1 MRNKF
6 RHCYSVFVE
15 NKMQDIMGDCRNC
28 YNKGVEHA
36 LKKNPQSKQKV
47 IDAASLLFFQNGFHG
62 TSVRDIA
69 DSAEVNVSLIS
80 YYFKGKQGLLEYAV
94 TKYYEAYFEE
104 IDEKVLAN
112 ESLSKHEQLKQL
124 VAVIIEYKQSHL
136 QLSCTIHREMSLDS
150 VFVREML
157 VTYLAKESHYLSQLL
172 FPLLIDQSTEE
183 KQLLLMQLKG
193 MLMTPYL
200 LHNEWKYQVVGY
212 HSHQLFVKR
221 YVKKIHEWLDFVA
234 H

>member
-15 NKMQDIMGDCRNC
+15 NKMRDIMGDCRNC

-136 QLSCTIHREMSLDS
+136 QLSCTIHREMSLDRS
-150 VFVREML
+150 EERRVGKECRE
-157 VTYLAKESHYLSQLL
+157 QLR
-172 FPLLIDQSTEE
+172 TE
-183 KQLLLMQLKG
+183 
-193 MLMTPYL
+193 
-200 LHNEWKYQVVGY
+200 
-212 HSHQLFVKR
+212 
-221 YVKKIHEWLDFVA
+221 D
-234 H
+234 

>member
-1 MRNKF
+1 MYGNF

-36 LKKNPQSKQKV
+36 LKKNPPSKQKV

-112 ESLSKHEQLKQL
+112 KSLSKYEQLKQL

-172 FPLLIDQSTEE
+172 FPLLTDQSTEE